1 MVFTFQNIN
10 FTNPADVDKACG
22 ILRSF
27 ATVPAELLASTSG
40 LSITLEPGGYIT
52 DAADVPIAD
61 VGSVDPAFGE
71 RTGAFLDCMVSLI
84 RATTPITLEDA
95 AVAHG
100 INLDTARA
108 FIRNAGR
115 TAKARGA
122 SLPVKPTW
130 NHELGCNVYD
140 VVTS

>member
-52 DAADVPIAD
+52 DAAVVPIAD
-61 VGSVDPAFGE
+61 AGSVDPVFGE
-71 RTGAFLDCMVSLI
+71 RTRAFLDEMVSAI
-84 RATTPITLEDA
+84 RSKGGVTLEEA
-95 AVAHG
+95 AALHG

-130 NHELGCNVYD
+130 NHELGCNVYT
-140 VVTS
+140 VA